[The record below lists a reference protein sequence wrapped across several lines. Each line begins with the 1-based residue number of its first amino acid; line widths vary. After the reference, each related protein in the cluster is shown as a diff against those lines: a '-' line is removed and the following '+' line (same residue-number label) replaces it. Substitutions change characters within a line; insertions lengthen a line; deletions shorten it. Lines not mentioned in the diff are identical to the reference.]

1 MCGVGSSRD
10 SFDNQFS
17 VATVLTSFGDRHH
30 HDLYRQHHS
39 RYDDDD
45 VELFNEDDNDDVE

>member
-10 SFDNQFS
+10 SFDSQFS

-30 HDLYRQHHS
+30 HDLLRQHHS
-39 RYDDDD
+39 IYEDDNVELVDEDDDDD
-45 VELFNEDDNDDVE
+45 VG